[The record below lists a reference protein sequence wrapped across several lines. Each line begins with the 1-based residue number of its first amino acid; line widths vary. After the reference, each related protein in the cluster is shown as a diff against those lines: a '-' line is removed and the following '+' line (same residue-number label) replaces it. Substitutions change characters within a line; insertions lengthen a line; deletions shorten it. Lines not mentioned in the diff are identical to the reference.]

1 MQPVIKWAGG
11 KRQLLNELKEGMPS
25 DIGRY
30 VEPFFGSGALFFDLL
45 PERAIINDNNSQ
57 LINLYIQMRDNPQK
71 LMKALDKLQNN
82 FPSEETS
89 QVTYYY
95 DLREN
100 FNRRIDKEKLNVSD
114 AALMIFLN
122 KTCYNGLF
130 RVNASGKFNTKKR
143 KRKTLRLYNKNNVLE
158 CSDALKNAKILQ
170 GDFAEACKGL
180 KKKDFVYF
188 DSPYFD
194 TFDTYQKN
202 GFPKEEHERLAKLY
216 KRLSDRGIYCM
227 LSNSDNDFIRGLYQ
241 DYNIETVPVKR
252 MINCNGEKRTG
263 TEIIVRNF

>member
-11 KRQLLNELKEGMPS
+11 KRQLLCELKKGMPN

-45 PERAIINDNNSQ
+45 PERAIINDNNSE
-57 LINLYIQMRDNPQK
+57 LVNLYLQIRENPQK
-71 LMKALDKLQNN
+71 LMKALDKLQKG
-82 FPSEETS
+82 FPTEETS
-89 QVTYYY
+89 QDTYYY
-95 DLREN
+95 NQRER
-100 FNRRIDKEKLNVSD
+100 FNRKINKEDLTVSD

-130 RVNASGKFNTKKR
+130 RVNASGKFNTPYG
-143 KRKTLRLYNKNNVLE
+143 KRKTLNLYNKDNILE
-158 CSDALKNAKILQ
+158 CSEALKNVKILQ
-170 GDFAEACKGL
+170 GDFEEACKGL

-188 DSPYFD
+188 DSPYFE

-227 LSNSDNDFIRGLYQ
+227 LSNSDNEFIKDLYKE
-241 DYNIETVPVKR
+241 YSIEIVPVKR
-252 MINCNGEKRTG
+252 MINCNGKKRTG
-263 TEIIVRNF
+263 TEIIVRNY